1 MPTFGENLTTIADKL
16 TEINTSLQ
24 TISAAI
30 QSGTLTI
37 DPALIE
43 AIKDLQFNGETFD
56 LGEAKIVC
64 QGRTFSIEI

>member
-1 MPTFGENLTTIADKL
+1 MANFGANIQIIADKL

-37 DPALIE
+37 DPELID
-43 AIKDLQFNGETFD
+43 AINSLAFNGEVLD

-64 QGRTFSIEI
+64 QGKAFSIEI